1 VVAVGVGSA
10 VAVGVG
16 SAVAVGV
23 GSAVAVSV
31 GSAGGG
37 GNGEGRT
44 VDVGSGVGDGTVIV
58 GSRSASTRAMAGAA
72 TFRQPATNIN
82 TASRENSDRSL
93 WVST

>member
-1 VVAVGVGSA
+1 MGSA

-23 GSAVAVSV
+23 GSAVADGE
-31 GSAGGG
+31 GSAVADGSGS
-37 GNGEGRT
+37 GEGGT
-44 VDVGSGVGDGTVIV
+44 VDMGSGVGDETTIA

-82 TASRENSDRSL
+82 TVRRASSDRIM